1 MNSDYGHIIKDAYKF
16 TKSIKNKG
24 KLATY
29 IPELADVDPDK
40 FGVHMTNLDGQN
52 FGMGDHLERFS
63 IQSIAKV
70 LSLSLAVKFLG
81 EKVWT
86 RIDVEPSGTKFDSLL
101 LLETYKGI
109 PRNPFINSGAIV
121 ICDILITHLEN
132 AREEFLEFVRDL
144 SDIPDLDYSDDIAD
158 SEKATG
164 FRNVA
169 LCNFIKSLDNIDNDP
184 EEVLDFYFDM
194 CSLEMNCEEL
204 SRTFSFLANGGKK
217 LSDGKKILTP
227 SQTKRINALMLT
239 CGFYDESG
247 EFAFKVGLPG
257 KSGVGGGIVA
267 LYPSNFTIVVWSPKL
282 NPNGNSFKGMKLLE
296 TVTTHSEMSIF

>member
-1 MNSDYGHIIKDAYKF
+1 MNSDYGQIIKDAYKF

-29 IPELADVDPDK
+29 IPELANVDPDK

-52 FGMGDHLERFS
+52 FGMGDHLEKFS

-81 EKVWT
+81 EKIWT

-184 EEVLDFYFDM
+184 DEVLDFYFDM

-217 LSDGKKILTP
+217 LSDGKKILTR

-267 LYPSNFTIVVWSPKL
+267 LYPSNFTIAVWSPKL